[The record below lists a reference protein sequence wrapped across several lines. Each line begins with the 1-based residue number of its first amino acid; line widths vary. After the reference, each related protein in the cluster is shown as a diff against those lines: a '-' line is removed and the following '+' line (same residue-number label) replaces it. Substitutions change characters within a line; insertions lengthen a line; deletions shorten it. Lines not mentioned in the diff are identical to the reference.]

1 MPKPEKRSDRFTWT
15 YALWLLPLL
24 GEDWLYWLAPRWDWG
39 TIGLIIWLATLIAI
53 AGSICFNLAL
63 RRWRRVLSLLTAP
76 LLLLF
81 ALYLLATASITP
93 DSVRFTL
100 TRQAYLAEIE
110 RSDRPDEEPR
120 FRTFVWD
127 DTFRA
132 KTYSTLVYDESDEI
146 ALAKGAQSAAW
157 RQRLHKACSEN
168 KKECVSLDP
177 GPDEVVSLRKIGEH
191 FYILDNSLP
200 NAFP

>member
-15 YALWLLPLL
+15 YALLLLPLL
-24 GEDWLYWLAPRWDWG
+24 GQDWLYWIAPQWDWW
-39 TIGLIIWLATLIAI
+39 TVDLFVFLATLIAI
-53 AGSICFNLAL
+53 AGSLCFNLAL

-81 ALYLLATASITP
+81 ALYLLGTAGITS
-93 DSVRFTL
+93 DNVRFTL

-110 RSDRPDEEPR
+110 RSDPPGSEPR
-120 FRTFVWD
+120 LRTFVWD

-146 ALAKGAQSAAW
+146 ALPKGAQSAAW
-157 RQRLHKACSEN
+157 QQRLQKSCLEN
-168 KKECVSLDP
+168 KKECVNLDP
-177 GPDEVVSLRKIGEH
+177 GPDEVVGVRKIGEH